1 MVVRNSPAPQNSALY
16 VPVWMLAA
24 VTGAFGLI
32 ALILLGIAFATR
44 TADLPQPTA
53 PAQVVT
59 VAAPAPLPTPTIF
72 VPPTPT
78 VALIEPTATL
88 PVAPSAGLIKV
99 GDLVQV
105 TGTGD
110 GGILNLRAEA
120 GLGRPVNYVAL
131 EREVLQVQGGPVEQD
146 GIVWWYLVDPASSTR
161 FGWGAQNYLQVV
173 TGQ

>member
-1 MVVRNSPAPQNSALY
+1 MRNSPAPQNSALY

-24 VTGAFGLI
+24 VAGAFGLI
-32 ALILLGIAFATR
+32 ALILLGMAFATR

-53 PAQVVT
+53 PAQVIT
-59 VAAPAPLPTPTIF
+59 VAAPALLPTATVF

-88 PVAPSAGLIKV
+88 PVAPSAGQIKV
-99 GDLVQV
+99 GDLVQI

-146 GIVWWYLVDPASSTR
+146 GIMWWYLVDPASSTR